1 MDLIFAG
8 LTIIPFVY
16 CQAVLTEVIVPIR
29 RQNMFGGGNCVEQLF
44 SWRTSGQLHC
54 VEFNGYR
61 KKSGDCCACVHEKA
75 HLVIYFAYYANN
87 LRTAWLFDQ

>member
-44 SWRTSGQLHC
+44 SFL
-54 VEFNGYR
+54 
-61 KKSGDCCACVHEKA
+61 
-75 HLVIYFAYYANN
+75 
-87 LRTAWLFDQ
+87 